1 MHLNSLYVLAYV
13 ATVSLYLAAA
23 TSLWRELGTPRP
35 ERPVRNLAGTWL
47 AVPALILHG
56 GLLAA
61 TMFVGAALHFGFAH
75 ALSAT
80 LWLAALAVW
89 FESFLLP
96 LGGLLVL
103 VLVLAA
109 LAAPLPALF
118 GGAVILDGGDTL
130 ALRLHV
136 TAAILAYSL
145 LTIAAL
151 HALLMAAIE
160 RALHRGGVVDGVTS
174 RLLARI
180 PPLLAL
186 ETLLFRLISA
196 GFVLLTVTVLTG
208 AVFSE
213 ELFGR
218 PVRFDDKTDLALVSW
233 VVFAALVVG
242 RYGFGWRG
250 RTALRWTLAG
260 FATLLLAYVGSRFV
274 QEVILKRY

>member
-1 MHLNSLYVLAYV
+1 MVANS
-13 ATVSLYLAAA
+13 ATAALYLTAA
-23 TSLWRELGTPRP
+23 TSLWRDLGRPRP
-35 ERPVRNLAGTWL
+35 SGAAGGLVATWL
-47 AVPALILHG
+47 TVPALILHG
-56 GLLAA
+56 AVLAG
-61 TMFVGAALHFGFAH
+61 TIFVGAALHFGFAH

-89 FESFLLP
+89 IESFILP
-96 LGGLLVL
+96 LSGLLVI
-103 VLVLAA
+103 VLPLAA
-109 LAAPLPALF
+109 LAVPLPLLF

-130 ALRLHV
+130 ALRLHLS
-136 TAAILAYSL
+136 AAILAYSL

-151 HALLMAAIE
+151 HALLMAAVE
-160 RALHRGGVVDGVTS
+160 RVLHEGGVVEGIGG

-186 ETLLFRLISA
+186 EGLLFRLIAA

-208 AVFSE
+208 VVFSE

-218 PVRFDDKTDLALVSW
+218 PVRFDHKTDLALVSW
-233 VVFAALVVG
+233 IVFAALLVG
-242 RYGFGWRG
+242 RHGFGWRG

-274 QEVILKRY
+274 EEVILRRF